1 MTRSRGCVVRSPGE
15 IGIAFHW
22 PLREHAPSGE
32 PLDPSCCNPCSNP
45 CSPPLQIIIAH
56 EQTDVA
62 WLDELRS
69 AAQAEVEAARSAAR
83 AAQAEAEHEASQQAT
98 RLKEEAKL
106 KAKKSKE
113 EVKVLAIRVRTLE
126 AEKLKLG
133 FQCAAKQQEA
143 DIQHTSRLQQEDR
156 AEAAEQREQ
165 EARVTA
171 ELQVRA
177 AKEQLP
183 ALQAQLQQL
192 IAEKLTLQG
201 QVSRAWHE
209 ADVEYTKHQRTI
221 AVLEKKV
228 SCHPLSAACLLPA
241 I

>member
-22 PLREHAPSGE
+22 PLREHAPSGVGE
-32 PLDPSCCNPCSNP
+32 PLAPSCCNPCSNP
-45 CSPPLQIIIAH
+45 CYPLLQIIIAH

-62 WLDELRS
+62 RLDELRS
-69 AAQAEVEAARSAAR
+69 AAQAARSAAR

>member
-1 MTRSRGCVVRSPGE
+1 VVRSPGE

-32 PLDPSCCNPCSNP
+32 PLAPSCCNPCSNP
-45 CSPPLQIIIAH
+45 CYPLLQIIIAH

-62 WLDELRS
+62 RLDELCS
-69 AAQAEVEAARSAAR
+69 AAQAEVEAARSAPR

-113 EVKVLAIRVRTLE
+113 QVKVLAIRVRTLE

-192 IAEKLTLQG
+192 MFAEKLTLQG